1 MTLSGLCYIASRTRN
16 GLASL
21 SEPTVTCF
29 IRRPKSGE
37 LLRN

>member
-1 MTLSGLCYIASRTRN
+1 MTSSGLCFVASRPRN
-16 GLASL
+16 VLASL